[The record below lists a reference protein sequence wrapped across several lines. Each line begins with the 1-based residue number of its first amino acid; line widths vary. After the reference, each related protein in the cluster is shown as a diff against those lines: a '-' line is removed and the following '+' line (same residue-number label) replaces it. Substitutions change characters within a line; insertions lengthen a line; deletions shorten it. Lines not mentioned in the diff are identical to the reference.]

1 MQCST
6 NPMSTLFV
14 VANVDV
20 AYVVIVLLV
29 AAYIVAYISLVKQ
42 YSTTQV
48 FQMTS

>member
-6 NPMSTLFV
+6 NPSTLFV